1 MLDKMLI
8 YGYLVF
14 ILSAYYI
21 LVIYMVSE
29 MTVNL
34 YCVSVVVHT

>member
-1 MLDKMLI
+1 MLI